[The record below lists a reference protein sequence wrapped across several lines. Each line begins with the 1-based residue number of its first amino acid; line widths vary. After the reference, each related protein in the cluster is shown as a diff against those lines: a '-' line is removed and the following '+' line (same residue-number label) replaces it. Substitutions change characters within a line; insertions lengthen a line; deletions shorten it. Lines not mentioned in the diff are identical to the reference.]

1 MLRAGLLAARFKYPK
16 TRPLFAHLTSS
27 RAYKPT
33 PAQIFRRMADPI
45 KPLQP
50 MDGPLVWIDCEMT
63 GLDHRNDKIIEI
75 AVLITNGNLDI
86 IDEGVRYAIKTDKE
100 ALDKMDDWCTKT
112 HFESGLTAECLAS
125 THTLAEV
132 EEAVLAYVKRRI
144 PTKRSAVLAGSSV
157 HVDRQFLCEQMPK
170 LIEWLHY
177 RIVDCST
184 IKELASRWYPDLPD
198 RYFVSKHRALDD
210 IRDSISD
217 LARYRR
223 VLFKTPEEF
232 KASQAQSK

>member
-1 MLRAGLLAARFKYPK
+1 
-16 TRPLFAHLTSS
+16 
-27 RAYKPT
+27 
-33 PAQIFRRMADPI
+33 MADPI

-50 MDGPLVWIDCEMT
+50 SDGPLVWIDCEMT

-112 HFESGLTAECLAS
+112 HGQSGLTAECLAS
-125 THTLAEV
+125 THTLPEV
-132 EEAVLAYVKRRI
+132 EQAVLAYVKRRI

-177 RIVDCST
+177 RR
-184 IKELASRWYPDLPD
+184 ELASRWYPDLPD
-198 RYFVSKHRALDD
+198 RPFVSKHRLLVDRALDD
-210 IRDSISD
+210 IKDSISE
-217 LARYRR
+217 LARYQR
-223 VLFKTPEEF
+223 VLFKTPDEF
-232 KASQAQSK
+232 KASQAQAK